1 MPELLD
7 RVVESTSRYNM
18 FGRGDRVGVAVSGG
32 ADSVCLLHLLEELA
46 RQWNLSLAV
55 LHLDHQLRGA
65 DSEADAAFVAE
76 LAERFRLPFHL
87 RRVNVAAVDDNLE
100 QAARDA
106 RRAFFREVREAERLR
121 CVATG
126 HTRSDQAETVLFR
139 LLRGAGTAGLSGIRP
154 VTPDGLVRPLLD
166 IERAEVVAWL
176 REHGIPWREDST
188 NRDPAFAR
196 NRIRHHLL
204 PELAASWNPQLVA
217 TLANMATL
225 AQEDEQYWNG
235 QLEAALAAVIRPD
248 PEPRVL
254 IIQSQLLAGL
264 PRALARRVVR
274 RAIEAVKG
282 ELLGVDFGHVEQILQ
297 LAATLEGHG
306 RLQVPGVD
314 VFRSFEWLRL
324 APPSNHPVERNYEFP
339 ITVPCRIALPPLSI
353 EMDVVRSG
361 STNCDYNEKETE
373 LDWNCLSGP
382 LALRNWRPGDR
393 YRPVGCADDQK
404 IKFLFQE
411 TRIPLWERKHWPV
424 MTAGGQIVWARRFGP
439 AQHCAVSPATTN
451 FLRIRIFPAV
461 K

>member
-1 MPELLD
+1 MLELLG

-32 ADSVCLLHLLEELA
+32 ADSVCLLRLLEELA

-106 RRAFFREVREAERLR
+106 RRAFFREVRAAEGLR

-126 HTRSDQAETVLFR
+126 HTQSDQAETVLFR

-166 IERAEVVAWL
+166 IHRAEVEAWL
-176 REHGIPWREDST
+176 RENGVPWREDAT
-188 NRDPAFAR
+188 NIDPSFAR

-204 PELAASWNPQLVA
+204 PELIASWNPQLPA
-217 TLANMATL
+217 ALAHMATL
-225 AQEDEQYWNG
+225 AQEDEQYWTG
-235 QLEAALAAVIRPD
+235 QVEAALASVVQPD
-248 PEPRVL
+248 PESRVV
-254 IIQSQLLAGL
+254 IIQSQLLEGL
-264 PRALARRVVR
+264 PRALARRVIR
-274 RAIEAVKG
+274 AAIETVRG
-282 ELLGVDFGHVEQILQ
+282 DLRGVNFGHVEQILQ
-297 LAATLEGHG
+297 LAAAQEGHG
-306 RLQVPGVD
+306 RLQAPGLD

-324 APPSNHPVERNYEFP
+324 APPASHPFERDYEFP
-339 ITVPCRIALPPLSI
+339 LTVPCRIALPPVSI
-353 EMDVVRSG
+353 ELDVVRSG
-361 STNCDYNEKETE
+361 TTNCDYNEKEAE
-373 LDWNCLSGP
+373 LDWDCLSGP

-393 YRPVGCADDQK
+393 YRPVGCAGDQK

-411 TRIPLWERKHWPV
+411 TRVPLWERRRWPV

-439 AQHCAVSPATTN
+439 AQHCAINPATTN